1 MFLWTMV
8 LPLPVIEKEGQ
19 AKPCGLAPDV
29 LAQGV
34 AVPAASRRARYEEVW
49 DPSFPRSA
57 PERCSRPFLSAEGDT
72 LWPTRHVRMVRTL
85 VVIHVAARRCL

>member
-19 AKPCGLAPDV
+19 SRPCRLAPDV

-34 AVPAASRRARYEEVW
+34 AVPALDLQGWLRGGLRREL
-49 DPSFPRSA
+49 PP
-57 PERCSRPFLSAEGDT
+57 
-72 LWPTRHVRMVRTL
+72 L
-85 VVIHVAARRCL
+85 VP

>member
-8 LPLPVIEKEGQ
+8 LPLPAIEKEGQ

-34 AVPAASRRARYEEVW
+34 AVPAMVSQGSLRRGLG
-49 DPSFPRSA
+49 
-57 PERCSRPFLSAEGDT
+57 PELPALGS
-72 LWPTRHVRMVRTL
+72 
-85 VVIHVAARRCL
+85 

>member
-19 AKPCGLAPDV
+19 SKPCALPPDV

-34 AVPAASRRARYEEVW
+34 VVPAVDLQGSLRGSKRRELPA
-49 DPSFPRSA
+49 
-57 PERCSRPFLSAEGDT
+57 
-72 LWPTRHVRMVRTL
+72 L
-85 VVIHVAARRCL
+85 VS

>member
-34 AVPAASRRARYEEVW
+34 AVPALDLQGSLRRGLGRELPA
-49 DPSFPRSA
+49 
-57 PERCSRPFLSAEGDT
+57 
-72 LWPTRHVRMVRTL
+72 L
-85 VVIHVAARRCL
+85 VS

>member
-19 AKPCGLAPDV
+19 SKLRGLAPDV

-34 AVPAASRRARYEEVW
+34 AVPAVVSQGSLRRGLG
-49 DPSFPRSA
+49 
-57 PERCSRPFLSAEGDT
+57 PELPALGS
-72 LWPTRHVRMVRTL
+72 
-85 VVIHVAARRCL
+85 

>member
-8 LPLPVIEKEGQ
+8 LPLPVIEKECQ

-34 AVPAASRRARYEEVW
+34 AVPAVVSQGSLRGGLNRELPA
-49 DPSFPRSA
+49 
-57 PERCSRPFLSAEGDT
+57 
-72 LWPTRHVRMVRTL
+72 L
-85 VVIHVAARRCL
+85 VS

>member
-34 AVPAASRRARYEEVW
+34 AVPAGVPQGPLRRGLG
-49 DPSFPRSA
+49 
-57 PERCSRPFLSAEGDT
+57 PELPALLS
-72 LWPTRHVRMVRTL
+72 
-85 VVIHVAARRCL
+85 

>member
-34 AVPAASRRARYEEVW
+34 AVPAVVSQGSQIGRASCR
-49 DPSFPRSA
+49 
-57 PERCSRPFLSAEGDT
+57 ERVL
-72 LWPTRHVRMVRTL
+72 
-85 VVIHVAARRCL
+85 

>member
-19 AKPCGLAPDV
+19 SKSCVLAPDV

-34 AVPAASRRARYEEVW
+34 AVPAGVLQGSLRRGLG
-49 DPSFPRSA
+49 
-57 PERCSRPFLSAEGDT
+57 PELPA
-72 LWPTRHVRMVRTL
+72 L
-85 VVIHVAARRCL
+85 VS

>member
-19 AKPCGLAPDV
+19 AKPCALPPDV

-34 AVPAASRRARYEEVW
+34 AVPAVDLQGSLRGSKRRELPA
-49 DPSFPRSA
+49 
-57 PERCSRPFLSAEGDT
+57 
-72 LWPTRHVRMVRTL
+72 L
-85 VVIHVAARRCL
+85 VS